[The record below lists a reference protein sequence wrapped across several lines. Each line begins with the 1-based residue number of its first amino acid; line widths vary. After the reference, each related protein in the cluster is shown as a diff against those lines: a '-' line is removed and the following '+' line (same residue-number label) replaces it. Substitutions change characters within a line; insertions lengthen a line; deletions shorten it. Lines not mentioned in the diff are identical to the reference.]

1 VPEEKAVEL
10 AMKAVDAKLRR
21 WEETLA
27 RKRTALAR
35 GMCGSHQGCFAGN
48 VRIC

>member
-27 RKRTALAR
+27 TFRCKNS
-35 GMCGSHQGCFAGN
+35 G
-48 VRIC
+48 